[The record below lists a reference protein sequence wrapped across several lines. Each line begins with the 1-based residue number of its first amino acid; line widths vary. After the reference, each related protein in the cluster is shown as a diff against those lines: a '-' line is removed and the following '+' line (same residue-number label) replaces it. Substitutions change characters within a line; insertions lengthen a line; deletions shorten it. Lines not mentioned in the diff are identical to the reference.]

1 MVLTQDKDKNTMAS
15 KATLKVALFD
25 QLTSFI
31 TELSEM
37 YPDDPDFS
45 LFLTT
50 IRMMRT
56 ANPSL
61 LVKYLTEN
69 VLQYEKPIMEK
80 DESFFLEHTF
90 DDYAQDVDLNIIK
103 KLKQYVSQMSPDSK
117 EHVWKYVQ
125 NITRLIKV
133 C

>member
-1 MVLTQDKDKNTMAS
+1 MAS

-56 ANPSL
+56 ANPGL

-80 DESFFLEHTF
+80 DEKFFLDNSF

-103 KLKQYVSQMSPDSK
+103 KLKQYVAQMSPESK

>member
-1 MVLTQDKDKNTMAS
+1 MAS

-69 VLQYEKPIMEK
+69 VLQYEKPIM
-80 DESFFLEHTF
+80 D
-90 DDYAQDVDLNIIK
+90 
-103 KLKQYVSQMSPDSK
+103 KLS
-117 EHVWKYVQ
+117 
-125 NITRLIKV
+125 
-133 C
+133 